1 MAEVV
6 LSKRL
11 QALVDMVTPGMRVV
25 DVGCDHGFVS
35 ISLVQKGISP
45 GVLAMDVRKG
55 PLSRAQEHVAE
66 YGYTDYIETRLS
78 DGLLEY
84 REGEAD
90 SLICAGMG
98 GRLMMKILT
107 DSREKAQ
114 GLRELI
120 LQPQSELPVFRRF
133 LRDEGYCLLDE
144 NILFEE
150 GKYYFIMK
158 VHYTG
163 LEEQVAVQDCSDDEE
178 GISQVLADKFGPL
191 LLKRRSP
198 VLKQFLE
205 DSLENMHQIEKNLA
219 ENEKDRAKERLFEIR
234 QEITDLE
241 KALSLMQV

>member
-55 PLSRAQEHVAE
+55 PLSGAQEHITE
-66 YGYTDYIETRLS
+66 YGYADYIETRLS
-78 DGLLEY
+78 DGLQEY
-84 REGEAD
+84 RVGEAD
-90 SLICAGMG
+90 SIICAGMG

-107 DSREKAQ
+107 ESREKAQ
-114 GLRELI
+114 GLQELI
-120 LQPQSELPVFRRF
+120 LQPQSELHVFRRF
-133 LRDEGYCLLDE
+133 LRDEGYCIVDE
-144 NILFEE
+144 NILNEE
-150 GKYYFIMK
+150 GKYYFLMK

-163 LEEQVAVQDCSDDEE
+163 QTAVQNCSHDEG
-178 GISQVLADKFGPL
+178 GIPKELADKFGPL
-191 LLKRRSP
+191 LLQRRSP

-205 DSLENMHQIEKNLA
+205 DSLRNMCQIAENLA
-219 ENEKDRAKERLFEIR
+219 VNGKERARERLAEVQ
-234 QEITDLE
+234 QEIKDLE
-241 KALSLMQV
+241 RALSMM